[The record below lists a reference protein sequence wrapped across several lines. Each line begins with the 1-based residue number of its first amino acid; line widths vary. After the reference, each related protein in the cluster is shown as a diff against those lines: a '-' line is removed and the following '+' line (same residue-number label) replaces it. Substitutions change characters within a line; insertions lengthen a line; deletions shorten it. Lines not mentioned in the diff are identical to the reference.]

1 MSDMIK
7 VGIADLKIAKAPQK
21 LTTLGLGSCV
31 GVTIYDPTLKIG
43 GMVHVMLPDS
53 TAIKNNVN
61 KAKFADTGVK
71 ELLDQLIAQGC
82 KKSNCVAKIAGGA
95 QMFKFSAQTETLRVG
110 EKNIAAVQQILRELR
125 IPIKASD
132 VGDTFGR
139 TIELNLENG
148 SLLVRTIGKGEKEI

>member
-1 MSDMIK
+1 MSEMIK

-53 TAIKNNVN
+53 TAIKNNTN

-71 ELLDQLIAQGC
+71 ELLDQLVAQGC
-82 KKSNCVAKIAGGA
+82 KRNNCVAKIAGGA

-110 EKNIAAVQQILRELR
+110 EKNIVAVQQILRELR

-148 SLLVRTIGKGEKEI
+148 LLLVRTIGKGEKEI